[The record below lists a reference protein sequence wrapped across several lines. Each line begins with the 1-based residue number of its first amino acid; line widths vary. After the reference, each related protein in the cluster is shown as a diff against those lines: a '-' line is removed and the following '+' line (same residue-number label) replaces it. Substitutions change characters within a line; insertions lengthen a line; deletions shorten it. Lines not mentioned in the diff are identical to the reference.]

1 MADEGWH
8 DIAPADFW
16 EERYAGAERVWSG
29 AVNQT
34 MADVVSELTPGR
46 ALDLGCGEG
55 GDAIWLADHGWR
67 TTAVDISPTAIER
80 AQAAASDLGLTE
92 EQVQFE
98 AADLSTWTDETEYDL
113 VTASFLHSPVA
124 LSRTDI
130 LRGVAQRIV
139 PGGHLLVIAHAAPPP
154 WSRHRHRHER
164 GETSR
169 GEFPTPQEQIAEL
182 ALAPDE
188 WMPVLAEVRR
198 RDTVG
203 PDGQQ
208 ALLDDTVVLLRRTA

>member
-1 MADEGWH
+1 MTNDGWH
-8 DIAPADFW
+8 EVAPADYW

-29 AVNQT
+29 AVNET
-34 MADVVSELTPGR
+34 MADVVSGLEPGR

-55 GDAIWLADHGWR
+55 GDAVWLAEHGWR
-67 TTAVDISPTAIER
+67 TTAVDISTTAIER

-98 AADLSTWTDETEYDL
+98 AADLSSWTDETEYDL

-124 LSRTDI
+124 LSRTEI
-130 LRGVAQRIV
+130 LRAVAQRVV

-154 WSRHRHRHER
+154 WARHRHGQNDGPTNRD
-164 GETSR
+164 
-169 GEFPTPQEQIAEL
+169 EFPTPEQQIAEL
-182 ALAPDE
+182 ALAPDD
-188 WMPVLAEVRR
+188 WTTVIADVRR

-208 ALLDDTVVLLRRTA
+208 ALLDDTVVLLRRVG